1 MTSITVE
8 KLTESAEK
16 RQPIEIDGKAYF
28 VLTDKDYLKIMM
40 QYPDVL
46 KNKEEQIIIIDASL
60 EAKWLVGS
68 SQHNL
73 AVGCELPFFV
83 IDCYIVFIGKSRIF

>member
-8 KLTESAEK
+8 KLKESAEK

-46 KNKEEQIIIIDASL
+46 KNKEE
-60 EAKWLVGS
+60 
-68 SQHNL
+68 
-73 AVGCELPFFV
+73 
-83 IDCYIVFIGKSRIF
+83 